1 MPESP
6 VRRRAEHGL
15 DWFTGLAAAMQT
27 GFGAF
32 VPLYLASAAWGQA
45 GIGLVLSAQTVA
57 LMAFQVPGGALV
69 DASHRRRCLL
79 TGAIGAIGLAAAL
92 LAVLPW
98 PVPVTLAL
106 IVQAAAAAVLTPSI
120 AALSLALVGKPA
132 LGERLGRN
140 ARFASI
146 GSALAAGAMGG
157 GALLLGQRAVFI
169 LAALLAIPARWALRH
184 SAPRPRHGERDVV
197 ARPPKAQDSP
207 LALLRD
213 RRVLAFAAC
222 VAMFNIASAAI
233 LAVAAPELTRI
244 SGARAG
250 LVFAVFIIVPQGV
263 VALLSPWVGRL
274 AGRIGRKPL
283 LLAGWASLPVR
294 AALFALLI
302 GHPLALV
309 PVQLLEGVAA
319 ATFGVLV
326 PLVAADL
333 THNTGRYNLSLGLF
347 GLCGAGGA
355 ALSTTLA
362 GAIAELWGRTA
373 AFGSLTALGL
383 AATLLLVAMPE
394 TRDQAAGRSAG

>member
-1 MPESP
+1 MTNST
-6 VRRRAEHGL
+6 VRRRAGHGL

-57 LMAFQVPGGALV
+57 LMLFQVPGGALV

-79 TGAIGAIGLAAAL
+79 AGAIGAIGLAAL
-92 LAVLPW
+92 VLAALPW
-98 PVPVTLAL
+98 HAPVALAL
-106 IVQAAAAAVLTPSI
+106 IVQAAAASVLAPSI
-120 AALSLALVGKPA
+120 AALSLALVGKRK

-169 LAALLAIPARWALRH
+169 LAALLAIPAIWALRH
-184 SAPRPRHGERDVV
+184 SAARPRHGEQDVV
-197 ARPPKAQDSP
+197 TPPPSAKESP

-244 SGARAG
+244 SGARSG
-250 LVFAVFIIVPQGV
+250 LVFAVFIIVPQAV
-263 VALLSPWVGRL
+263 VALLSPRVGHL
-274 AGRIGRKPL
+274 AERIGRKPL
-283 LLAGWASLPVR
+283 LLAGWASLPAR

-309 PVQLLEGVAA
+309 LVQLLEGVAA

-333 THNTGRYNLSLGLF
+333 THGTGRYNLSLGLF

-362 GAIAELWGRTA
+362 GTIAELYGRTA
-373 AFGSLTALGL
+373 AFGSLTALGIV
-383 AATLLLVAMPE
+383 ATLLVLFAMPE
-394 TRDQAAGRSAG
+394 TRE

>member
-1 MPESP
+1 MSQPA

-57 LMAFQVPGGALV
+57 LMLFQVPGGALV
-69 DASHRRRCLL
+69 DASHRRRSLL
-79 TGAIGAIGLAAAL
+79 AGAIGVIGVAAAL
-92 LAVLPW
+92 LAALPW
-98 PVPVTLAL
+98 HLPVTLAL
-106 IVQAAAAAVLTPSI
+106 IAQAAAASVLTPSI
-120 AALSLALVGKPA
+120 AALSLALVGKPR

-169 LAALLAIPARWALRH
+169 LAALLAIPAIWALRH
-184 SAPRPRHGERDVV
+184 SAPRKRRGEQDVATV
-197 ARPPKAQDSP
+197 PPKAGDSP
-207 LALLRD
+207 WALLRD

-244 SGARAG
+244 SGVRAG

-263 VALLSPWVGRL
+263 VALLSPWVGHL
-274 AGRIGRKPL
+274 AERIGRKPL

-294 AALFALLI
+294 AALFGLLI
-302 GHPLALV
+302 GHPWALV

-333 THNTGRYNLSLGLF
+333 TQGTGRYNLSLGLF

-362 GAIAELWGRTA
+362 GTIAELWGRTA
-373 AFGSLTALGL
+373 AFGSLTAFGI
-383 AATLLLVAMPE
+383 AATVLLLVAMPE
-394 TRDQAAGRSAG
+394 TKE